1 MVLIACSC
9 FLIFSILYTCPI
21 IPSSTKFE
29 YYDSEVGDDYY
40 DEYITKLYEN
50 DYTEKKRNLGGYYSS
65 EYYESEEYSNPEG
78 NFNKTLDST

>member
-1 MVLIACSC
+1 MVLITSSC
-9 FLIFSILYTCPI
+9 FLIFLNFHTCSI

-40 DEYITKLYEN
+40 EEYITKLYEN
-50 DYTEKKRNLGGYYSS
+50 EYTEKKRNLGGYYSS

-78 NFNKTLDST
+78 NLNKTIDST